1 MERNEESIRGKIVLH
16 GTLVLEA
23 PLLIGAGGSGAGH
36 DVDIEVLKTKAGQ
49 PFIPGTSLAGAL
61 RDFMTGESMI
71 GTQLLFGTDVSY
83 ERQQKAAWQSS
94 VILAD
99 VMLNGVEIVVRDGV
113 SLDEITGTAIEHH
126 KFDYEAV
133 GNGAKGEFFAEI
145 TLRGIHET
153 YGEEMEAAVDLLA
166 RKLASGFA
174 LGAHTAKGFG
184 EVYVKDLKVYRYDF
198 REKEHVKAWLDTREK
213 REVAVTPQTYARQD
227 KLCAKDDCLLE
238 AKFALKSSLLVRDYE
253 RAMKVKT
260 KEKPDDEGTSVQALM
275 LRERNRWVIPG
286 ASIKGALRYRAA
298 EMLRKLDIDDALLD
312 CMMGPSLAHIKEAP
326 EEKWKSRLIVSEAH
340 LEEGI
345 APRLQTRVR
354 IDRFTGGK
362 LSTGL
367 FTTAPIWQTDERSAL
382 LSLRLV
388 LHEPKEEERAW
399 EIGLLLLLL
408 KELSLGRLALGGEKG
423 IGRGTLEAREARFSY
438 RGETIAWGASPAAL
452 TQEEREKLQGFV
464 QALLEKREAKAL

>member
-1 MERNEESIRGKIVLH
+1 MEWNEESIRGKIVLR

-23 PLLIGAGGSGAGH
+23 PLLIGAGESGAGH
-36 DVDIEVLKTKAGQ
+36 EVDREVLKTKAGQ

-61 RDFMTGESMI
+61 RDFMAAESVL
-71 GTQLLFGTDVSY
+71 GTHLLFGTDVSY
-83 ERQQKAAWQSS
+83 ERRQKAAWQSS
-94 VILAD
+94 MAFAD
-99 VMLNGVEIVVRDGV
+99 VRLNNVEIVVRDGV

-133 GNGAKGEFFAEI
+133 GSGAKGGFFAEI

-184 EVYVKDLKVYRYDF
+184 EVYVKDLQVYRYDF
-198 REKEHVKAWLDTREK
+198 RKKEHVRAWLDTPEK
-213 REVAVTPQTYARQD
+213 REAAITPQTYARQK

-238 AKFALKSSLLVRDYE
+238 AKFALKSPLLVRDYE

-260 KEKPDDEGTSVQALM
+260 KERTDDDETSVQALM
-275 LRERNRWVIPG
+275 LRERNHWVIPG
-286 ASIKGALRYRAA
+286 SSIKGALRHRAV
-298 EMLRKLDIDDALLD
+298 EILRKLGIEDALLD
-312 CMMGPSLAHIKEAP
+312 RMMGPSLARIKEAP
-326 EEKWKSRLIVSEAH
+326 EEKWKSRLIVSEVH
-340 LEEGI
+340 LEEGVV
-345 APRLQTRVR
+345 PRLQTRVR

-362 LSTGL
+362 IDTGL
-367 FTTAPIWQTDERSAL
+367 FTTAPIWQTDEKRAV

-388 LHEPKEEERAW
+388 LHEPKEEERDW
-399 EIGLLLLLL
+399 EIGLLLLLI

-423 IGRGTLEAREARFSY
+423 IGRGILEGREAALSY

-452 TQEEREKLQGFV
+452 MQEEREKLQGFV